1 MNIPKVGASGALR
14 DRLRQPLGV
23 PMKNLLLLA
32 ALGLVPMTVGCAKPA
47 PPPAAKP
54 FDAKLKA
61 THAPEPHL
69 MKKAPNKAKL
79 TLIKEGNLEAVNG
92 DPTQHGA
99 LTLFRGGSHTY
110 LRVTNWKAAKQAGQR
125 FFVSR
130 PKVSTLRKNHQLF
143 NDGPKTLKLNNAA
156 LGKGPLDF
164 GAKATWFEMPA
175 GFADAQ
181 SVAIYS
187 KKEGKIFAAG
197 NLHPR
202 KPNKKGNKV
211 KNRP

>member
-1 MNIPKVGASGALR
+1 
-14 DRLRQPLGV
+14 
-23 PMKNLLLLA
+23 MKNLLLLA

-54 FDAKLKA
+54 FDAKPV
-61 THAPEPHL
+61 HVPEPHL
-69 MKKAPNKAKL
+69 IKKAPNQAKL
-79 TLIKEGNLEAVNG
+79 TLIKEGKLEVVNG

-125 FFVSR
+125 FFIGQPNV
-130 PKVSTLRKNHQLF
+130 KALRLNHQLF
-143 NDGPKTLKLNNAA
+143 HDSPKTLKLNNAA

-164 GAKATWFEMPA
+164 GAKVTWFEMPA
-175 GFADAQ
+175 GFADAK

-197 NLHPR
+197 NLHPS
-202 KPNKKGNKV
+202 KPNHKKGNKV